1 MSQEVI
7 IYKDKDGHI
16 ELNVSLSDETVWLTQ
31 AQLADLF
38 DKNKSSISEHITKIF
53 KDGELEENSVVRNSR
68 TTGKD
73 GKDYNVNYY
82 NLDVIIS
89 VGYRVNSKQAIAFR
103 QWATRILKEHII
115 KGYTTNE
122 KRLAEQGLK
131 ELEQTVKLL
140 HKTLVAHQH
149 IDDIGSETIQLIISY
164 AKTWHI
170 LLAYDEDKLKIP
182 STGKKTTIELDYN
195 TAINAIT
202 SLKADLSMRK
212 EATGLFGNERA
223 HGLASILNNIEQTFD
238 NEPLYPSAEE
248 RAAHLL
254 YFIIKDHPFT
264 DGNKRISC
272 LMFLLYLNLQ
282 NISIKFNQNGLVA
295 LALLIA
301 ESDPRQKDIM
311 IKLTVNLL
319 ID

>member
-1 MSQEVI
+1 MFCRR
-7 IYKDKDGHI
+7 
-16 ELNVSLSDETVWLTQ
+16 LPSD
-31 AQLADLF
+31 
-38 DKNKSSISEHITKIF
+38 SISRWTPLPRLVDQFESANSGLSPLRSAPCPAH
-53 KDGELEENSVVRNSR
+53 ENSVVRNFR

-103 QWATRILKEHII
+103 QWATSVLKEHII

-140 HKTLVAHQH
+140 HKTLVAHEH
-149 IDDIGSETIQLIISY
+149 VDDIGSETIQLIISY

-182 STGKKTTIELDYN
+182 TTGKKTTIELDYN
-195 TAINAIT
+195 AAVDAIA
-202 SLKADLSMRK
+202 SLKSDLATRN
-212 EATGLFGNERA
+212 EATQLFGNERDK
-223 HGLASILNNIEQTFD
+223 GLESILSNIEQTFD
-238 NEPLYPSAEE
+238 NTPLYPTAEE

-272 LMFLLYLNLQ
+272 LIFLLYLKLQ

-301 ESDPRQKDIM
+301 ESDPKQKNIM
-311 IKLTVNLL
+311 VKLTVNLL

>member
-103 QWATRILKEHII
+103 QWATSILKEHII

-195 TAINAIT
+195 AAVDAIA
-202 SLKADLSMRK
+202 SLKSDLATRN
-212 EATGLFGNERA
+212 EASQLFGNERDK
-223 HGLASILNNIEQTFD
+223 GLMSILSNIEQTFD
-238 NEPLYPSAEE
+238 NVPLYPTAEE

-272 LMFLLYLNLQ
+272 LIFLLYLKLQ
-282 NISIKFNQNGLVA
+282 NIPIKFNQNGLVA

-301 ESDPRQKDIM
+301 ESAPSQKDIM
-311 IKLTVNLL
+311 VKLTVNLL
-319 ID
+319 MD